1 MLNLFSALMN
11 NIKDKNLK
19 ATLAGVF
26 TFAVIAVMS
35 VTGYLAID
43 NRYAHASEVTDLKAA
58 VKQQST
64 DTQNTIMYS
73 MDSLQRSMLME
84 KVLEIEEKAENKR
97 TELERS
103 RLNRLRSQINDLDRK
118 WDRTLRNAPVR

>member
-97 TELERS
+97 TALERS

>member
-1 MLNLFSALMN
+1 MLNLLSALMN

-19 ATLAGVF
+19 ATLAGLF
-26 TFAVIAVMS
+26 TFAVIATMS

-43 NRYAHASEVTDLKAA
+43 SRYAHASEVTELKAA
-58 VKQQST
+58 VKQQSV

-73 MDSLQRSMLME
+73 MDSLQRSILME
-84 KVLEIEEKAENKR
+84 KALEIEEKPEHKR

-103 RLNRLRSQINDLDRK
+103 RLNRLKSQINDLDRK
-118 WDRTLRNAPVR
+118 WDRTLRNAPPR